1 MAPIVESIEIE
12 RPPDAVFELI
22 ANLHRMPE
30 WIGTCVAVRIED
42 AGAIGPGTRFTSTS
56 KFIFSRFDIPFL
68 ITEYVPACLLA
79 MRSREG
85 GPFMVENRIELTPA
99 AVGTRVT
106 GTFTGDTTS
115 FYKLAE
121 PVLTRAFRARV
132 RQDLKV
138 LKRTLEAQVSVS
150 A

>member
-1 MAPIVESIEIE
+1 MTRVVESIEIE
-12 RPPDAVFELI
+12 RPADAVFELI
-22 ANLHRMPE
+22 ANLERMPE
-30 WIGTCVAVRIED
+30 WIGTCIAVRIED
-42 AGAIGPGTRFTSTS
+42 AGAVGLGTRFTSTS
-56 KFIFSRFDIPFL
+56 KFIFNRFDIPFV
-68 ITEYVPACLLA
+68 ITEYAPARVLA

-106 GTFTGDTTS
+106 GTFTGDTTR

-121 PVLTRAFRARV
+121 PVLTRAFRERV

-138 LKRTLEAQVSVS
+138 LKRALEAHVSVS
-150 A
+150 R

>member
-1 MAPIVESIEIE
+1 MTRVVESIEIE
-12 RPPDAVFELI
+12 RPADAVFELI

-42 AGAIGPGTRFTSTS
+42 AGTIGLGTRFTSTS
-56 KFIFSRFDIPFL
+56 KFIFSRFDIPFV
-68 ITEYVPACLLA
+68 IIEYVPPRAFA
-79 MRSREG
+79 MRAREG
-85 GPFMVENRIELTPA
+85 GPFMVENRIELTPT

-106 GTFTGDTTS
+106 GTFVGDTTS

-121 PVLTRAFRARV
+121 PVLMRAFRARV
-132 RQDLKV
+132 RQDLRQ
-138 LKRTLEAQVSVS
+138 LKHALEAEVSVT

>member
-1 MAPIVESIEIE
+1 MARIVDSIEIE
-12 RPPDAVFELI
+12 RPADAVFELI
-22 ANLHRMPE
+22 ANLERMPE

-42 AGAIGPGTRFTSTS
+42 AGAVGLGTRFTSTS
-56 KFIFSRFDIPFL
+56 KFIFNRFDIPFV
-68 ITEYVPACLLA
+68 ITEYTAPRVLA

-85 GPFMVENRIELTPA
+85 GPFMVENRIELAPT

-121 PVLTRAFRARV
+121 PVLIRAFRERV

-138 LKRTLEAQVSVS
+138 LKRALEARVSVS
-150 A
+150 G